1 MKLKVR
7 YQVLI
12 KSKKIID
19 NYPKRIKLFY
29 RVKWKKF
36 ITRNRYKIRRYKFKN
51 FFIRSFSK
59 KRYRFIRMKK
69 YYKQSMIR
77 KIRLQQMYNNS
88 YNFKKLE
95 KYLIKSKS
103 LSYIDLLTNI
113 LAFNLFFLEILLWNM
128 HFYKTTYE
136 ARYNIDMGFVL
147 VNNKKVQANYFL
159 KLGDIITFTNKTI
172 DFKTNFKKYKLFE
185 KFHSYVEFNLYTLT
199 IVVVKDFTNF
209 NLDDYACAFSR
220 PVRVAYIKNLV
231 K

>member
-7 YQVLI
+7 YRVLV

-19 NYPKRIKLFY
+19 NYPKRIKLFK

-36 ITRNRYKIRRYKFKN
+36 RSRNRYKIRRYRFKN

-69 YYKQSMIR
+69 YYKQSIIR

-88 YNFKKLE
+88 YNFKRLE
-95 KYLIKSKS
+95 RYLMKNKS
-103 LSYIDLLTNI
+103 LSYINLIRHI
-113 LAFNLFFLEILLWNM
+113 LVFNLFFLEILLWNM

-136 ARYNIDMGFVL
+136 ARYNINMGFVL
-147 VNNKKVQANYFL
+147 VNNKRVQANYFL
-159 KLGDIITFTNKTI
+159 KLGDIITLKARTV
-172 DFKTNFKKYKLFE
+172 DFKTNFKKYKLFA
-185 KFHSYVEFNLYTLT
+185 KFRSYIEFNLYTLT
-199 IVVVKDFTNF
+199 MVVVKDFTHF
-209 NLDDYACAFSR
+209 NLDDYACVFSR
-220 PVRVAYIKNLV
+220 PVRVACIKNLV